1 MLEKQLSAKS
11 SEDLAT
17 ESWKLR
23 RAQQN
28 ETETKTES
36 VRLKIILA
44 FINFIFQR
52 LLTNGSR

>member
-36 VRLKIILA
+36 VRLK
-44 FINFIFQR
+44 
-52 LLTNGSR
+52 